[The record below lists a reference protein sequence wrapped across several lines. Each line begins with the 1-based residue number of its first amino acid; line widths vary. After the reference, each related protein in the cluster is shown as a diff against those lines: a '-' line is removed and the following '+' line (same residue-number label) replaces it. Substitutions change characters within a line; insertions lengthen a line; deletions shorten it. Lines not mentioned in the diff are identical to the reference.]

1 MRRTLTTKKAIS
13 RSFTVMTEPA
23 LMRLLI
29 WLSPA
34 FPTGGF
40 AYSQGLE
47 WAVRTGDVRCGVSV
61 GAWLTDH
68 FRHGV
73 GFGEAMLL
81 RAAYRAGADPG
92 RLAQLAELALA
103 ASMARERAEET
114 LAQGVAFTRAAQPW
128 RPAWIGETLP
138 YPVAVGALAAAHQA
152 GEDAT
157 CLAFLTAQAAALVSA
172 AVRLVPLGQ
181 STGVAALA
189 GLEPVLIEAAEQAR
203 SSSLDDLGGCGFRAE
218 IASMC
223 HETQEIRLF
232 RS

>member
-1 MRRTLTTKKAIS
+1 
-13 RSFTVMTEPA
+13 MTEPA
-23 LMRLLI
+23 LVRLLI

-40 AYSQGLE
+40 AYSQGIE
-47 WAVRTGDVRCGVSV
+47 WAVKTGDVRCGESI
-61 GAWLTDH
+61 GAWLSDH
-68 FRHGV
+68 FRHGI

-81 RAAYRAGADPG
+81 RAAYRAGADRG

-103 ASMARERAEET
+103 ASVPRERAEET
-114 LAQGVAFTRAAQPW
+114 LAQCAAFLRAAQPW
-128 RPAWIGETLP
+128 RPEWMGLALP
-138 YPVAVGALAAAHQA
+138 YPVAVGALAAAHQI

-157 CLAFLTAQAAALVSA
+157 CVAFLAAQAAAVVSA

-181 STGVAALA
+181 NAGVAALA
-189 GLEPVLIEAAEQAR
+189 GLEAVLIEVAGQAR

-223 HETQEIRLF
+223 HETQEMRLF

>member
-1 MRRTLTTKKAIS
+1 
-13 RSFTVMTEPA
+13 MTEPA
-23 LMRLLI
+23 LVRLLI

-40 AYSQGLE
+40 AYSQGIE
-47 WAVRTGDVRCGVSV
+47 WAVKSGDVRCGGSL
-61 GAWLTDH
+61 ADWLADH
-68 FRHGV
+68 FRHG
-73 GFGEAMLL
+73 GGRSEAMLL

-103 ASMARERAEET
+103 VNVPRERAEET
-114 LAQGVAFTRAAQPW
+114 RAQGAAFLRAAQPW
-128 RPAWIGETLP
+128 RPGWLGEALP
-138 YPVAVGALAAAHQA
+138 YPVAVGALAATHAA

-157 CLAFLTAQAAALVSA
+157 CLAFLSAQASALVSA

-181 STGVAALA
+181 SAGVAALA
-189 GLEPVLIEAAEQAR
+189 GLEPVLIEAAASAR

-223 HETQEIRLF
+223 HETQETRLF